1 MENIK
6 EQIKKYWDMRSE
18 TYDNSPG
25 HSGLPEVWRNVLY
38 ETFGDKKL
46 RILDVGT
53 GTGFLAILLAELG
66 HDVVGI
72 DLSEKMLERA
82 KKKAD
87 EKGLDIE
94 FMIADAE
101 NLPFDDGEFD
111 AVINRHLLWTLPNP
125 QKAINEWSR
134 VVKKGGKVV
143 AIDGRWREK
152 TLEEKIRRFI
162 GQIAILIYERRN
174 PWKMMSIYEKEGIN
188 KKLPF
193 YGGSKPENI
202 VNLFKNANL
211 ANISVRDLKWIREEL
226 NKNYPLLYRI
236 AWKNKS
242 YYLVEGYKIS

>member
-1 MENIK
+1 MEDVKRHIK
-6 EQIKKYWDMRSE
+6 NYWDVRSE

-25 HSGLPEVWRNVLY
+25 HSGLPEVWKKVLY
-38 ETFGDKKL
+38 EICGNKKL

-66 HDVVGI
+66 HEVVGI

-82 KKKAD
+82 REKAD
-87 EKGLDIE
+87 KKGLDIE

-111 AVINRHLLWTLPNP
+111 VVVNRHLLWTLPNP

-134 VVKKGGKVV
+134 VVRPRGKVV
-143 AIDGRWREK
+143 AIDGKWMEK
-152 TLEEKIRRFI
+152 TFEEKIRKFI
-162 GQIAILIYERRN
+162 GQIAIMIYQKRN
-174 PWKMMSIYEKEGIN
+174 PWNSKSIYEKEEIN

-193 YGGSKPENI
+193 YGGSNPEDI

-211 ANISVRDLKWIREEL
+211 TNISVKNLKWIREEL
-226 NKNYPLLYRI
+226 NKETPYLYKI

-242 YYLVEGYKIS
+242 YFLVEGYKDI

>member
-25 HSGLPEVWRNVLY
+25 HSGLPEVWKKVLH

-72 DLSEKMLERA
+72 DLSERMLERA

-134 VVKKGGKVV
+134 VIKRGGKVV
-143 AIDGRWREK
+143 AISPIDVDVDEIIK
-152 TLEEKIRRFI
+152 VPDVMEEV
-162 GQIAILIYERRN
+162 
-174 PWKMMSIYEKEGIN
+174 S
-188 KKLPF
+188 PF
-193 YGGSKPENI
+193 VYAPACQLLAYYKAVELKRDVDKPRG
-202 VNLFKNANL
+202 L
-211 ANISVRDLKWIREEL
+211 AKSVT
-226 NKNYPLLYRI
+226 
-236 AWKNKS
+236 
-242 YYLVEGYKIS
+242 VE

>member
-1 MENIK
+1 MEDVKNY
-6 EQIKKYWDMRSE
+6 IKKYWDMRSE

-25 HSGLPEVWRNVLY
+25 HSGLPEVWKSVLY

-66 HDVVGI
+66 HEVVGI

-82 KKKAD
+82 KNKAKD
-87 EKGLDIE
+87 RGLDIE

-101 NLPFDDGEFD
+101 NLPFDDKEFD

-143 AIDGRWREK
+143 AIDGKWMEK
-152 TLEEKIRRFI
+152 TFEEKIRKLI
-162 GQIAILIYERRN
+162 GQIAIMIYEKRN
-174 PWKMMSIYEKEGIN
+174 PWKNKNIYDKEIN

-193 YGGSKPENI
+193 YGGSNPEDI

-211 ANISVRDLKWIREEL
+211 TNISVKNLKWIREEL
-226 NKNYPLLYRI
+226 NKNVPYLYRI

-242 YYLVEGYKIS
+242 YFLVEGHKV